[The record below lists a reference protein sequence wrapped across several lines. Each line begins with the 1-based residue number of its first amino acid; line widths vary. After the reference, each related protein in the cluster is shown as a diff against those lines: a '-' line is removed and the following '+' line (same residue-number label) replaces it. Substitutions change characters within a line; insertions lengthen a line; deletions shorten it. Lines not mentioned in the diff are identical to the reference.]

1 MRKLRPRVI
10 PVLTTDQGK
19 LVKTIQFQK
28 PNYIGDPINAIRIF
42 NDCDVDEI
50 SLLDITKGRR
60 EPNFEYLEKI
70 CSEAFIPMSYGGSI
84 KNFVHAQR
92 VFEIGFE
99 KAILNTACFD
109 EQKTLTQIANAYG
122 SQSAVACLDFKK
134 SFFGQFYFYTQSG
147 QLSSKLGPIE
157 AAKRAVDLGAGELI
171 LQSIDSDG
179 MMKGYQLDLISSVCA
194 AVPVP
199 VIALGGAG
207 KWIDLKQAVAAGAS
221 ASAASS
227 LFVYHGKLKG
237 ILINYPSQ
245 QELRELFDDSVFSL
259 VGKKL

>member
-1 MRKLRPRVI
+1 MSKIRPRVI
-10 PVLTTDQGK
+10 PVLTMDQGK
-19 LVKTIQFQK
+19 LVKTVQFQK
-28 PNYIGDPINAIRIF
+28 PTYIGDPINAIRIF

-50 SLLDITKGRR
+50 ALLDITQDRQ
-60 EPNFEYLEKI
+60 EPNFADLEKI
-70 CSEAFIPMSYGGSI
+70 CSEAFIPLSYGGAI
-84 KNFVHAQR
+84 KSFSQAQR
-92 VFEIGFE
+92 IFEIGFE

-109 EQKTLTQIANAYG
+109 EQKTLSKIANAYG

-134 SFFGQFYFYTQSG
+134 SFFGQFHFHTQSG
-147 QLSSKLGPIE
+147 RMNLKLSPVD
-157 AAKRAVDLGAGELI
+157 AVKRAVEWGAGELI

-179 MMKGYQLDLISSVCA
+179 MMKGYQLDLISAVCA

-207 KWIDLKQAVAAGAS
+207 KLMDLRAALAAGAS
-221 ASAASS
+221 ALAASS

-245 QELRELFDDSVFSL
+245 KELRELFHESKENQF
-259 VGKKL
+259 GKMM